1 MALAESVAASFI
13 TIFAIMDPFG
23 SIPPFLALTSRLS
36 GSEAKAVADKAVL
49 IAGILAVVFAV
60 AGAPIMEALSITV
73 SDFRIAGGI
82 VLVLLGLE
90 TTLGFSFSKGEGKG
104 SGLDSAAVLIATPL
118 LTGPGLMTSLVILGG
133 EHGLLPVGIALL
145 AALIVSWL
153 MLRNA
158 DKVRVA
164 AGEKVIMVFS
174 KVMGLFLM
182 AVGVSFIRAGLLGL

>member
-1 MALAESVAASFI
+1 MALLESAAASFI

-23 SIPPFLALTSRLS
+23 TIPPFLTLTAKRSESESR
-36 GSEAKAVADKAVL
+36 GIADRAVL
-49 IAGILAVVFAV
+49 IAGILALVFAV
-60 AGAPIMEALSITV
+60 AGAPILAALAITV
-73 SDFRIAGGI
+73 SDFRVAGGI

-90 TTLGFSFSKGEGKG
+90 TTLGITFGKEERG
-104 SGLDSAAVLIATPL
+104 AGGPDSAAVLIATPL

-145 AALIVSWL
+145 AALLLSWI

-158 DKVRVA
+158 GRVRA
-164 AGEKVIMVFS
+164 MAGEKVIMIFS

-182 AVGVSFIRAGLLGL
+182 AVGVSFVRAGLLGL